1 MNYKILVSLFLLL
14 ICSLLFFMSQPMQ
27 SKEVSPMP
35 SVNAQGQYEIN
46 VRMGSPFEEVY
57 QRNPNMFEVS
67 ESGLGPGFMRPELS
81 LDDIKKTKVKVLG
94 KDFQTVFE
102 LDGGAEDIRL
112 VNSSDIPNAGISNF
126 LVAFP
131 IIEGEG
137 ADQKLYE
144 RYRGILDTL
153 KRYGWTPYVDFY
165 EPRIFGAESW
175 QPGLTHDGYYIDS
188 FEKWNIH
195 ADDNRVAV
203 YFYKDNLLLK
213 LVIGELNSVVEINTA
228 ETHYI
233 LSRQEEDRFEHWK
246 TYLKQD
252 LVKWKVQRAEAET
265 ELKVKGFTIDEN
277 YIDAPLPKL
286 D

>member
-14 ICSLLFFMSQPMQ
+14 ICSLLFFMAQPMQ

-35 SVNAQGQYEIN
+35 YVNAQGQYEIN
-46 VRMGSPFEEVY
+46 IRMGSPFEEVY

-94 KDFQTVFE
+94 NDFQTVFE

-112 VNSSDIPNAGISNF
+112 VNSSDIPDAGISNF

-131 IIEGEG
+131 IIEGES

-153 KRYGWTPYVDFY
+153 KRYGWMSRVKPYA
-165 EPRIFGAESW
+165 PRVLGAESW
-175 QPGLTHDGYYIDS
+175 KADLRPDGYYIDS
-188 FEKWNIH
+188 FEKWKIFAPNNNII
-195 ADDNRVAV
+195 VF
-203 YFYKDNLLLK
+203 FYKDNLLLS
-213 LVIGELNSVVEINTA
+213 LSIGNIDSNIEIDTA
-228 ETHYI
+228 ETYYI

-252 LVKWKVQRAEAET
+252 LVKWKAQ
-265 ELKVKGFTIDEN
+265 
-277 YIDAPLPKL
+277 
-286 D
+286 